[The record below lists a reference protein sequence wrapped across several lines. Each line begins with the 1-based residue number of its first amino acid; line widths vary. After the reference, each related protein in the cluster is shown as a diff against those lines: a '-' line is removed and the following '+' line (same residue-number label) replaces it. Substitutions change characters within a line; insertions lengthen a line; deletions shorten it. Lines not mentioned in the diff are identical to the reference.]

1 MKKQIIRYLLFFIPA
16 LVWPAVF
23 MANTTP
29 DEKLPSPAATA
40 LCEAPAPQWIITTN
54 ITTTS
59 VSLLWQASQV
69 NMYYKVDVTDLTNN
83 TAFGTFYT
91 VPNYI
96 TVNNLAYGHTYQFDV
111 SASYCPY
118 GPYGPRK
125 YIVVPPIII
134 EFIVQLQDPCRPG
147 EGVTTGSN
155 TSYEFCVQQSG
166 NQNSPYTNGFVG
178 SLQYNGSTLNMGI
191 AVVGTSVH
199 MGKIDNYNSPFS
211 FSTIG
216 DSDVK
221 CKYVNPDNSTVD
233 LFTISDLHLS
243 NNYSS
248 VSLSITFDRDCGTFN
263 YCGTSCPFAKPAGG
277 DSGELAE
284 KVALRSSEDEI
295 PPQISPNP
303 FGQTA
308 TFRYELAETGPVE
321 INLFDATGRLV
332 RAVENATAQ
341 GPGAYEA
348 TIDGSDLPEGVYF
361 LQTWINQKREAFAL
375 VKRE

>member
-59 VSLLWQASQV
+59 VSLLWQ
-69 NMYYKVDVTDLTNN
+69 
-83 TAFGTFYT
+83 
-91 VPNYI
+91 
-96 TVNNLAYGHTYQFDV
+96 
-111 SASYCPY
+111 
-118 GPYGPRK
+118 
-125 YIVVPPIII
+125 PPIII